1 MPKDDRMEDG
11 QQDPV
16 ERIEA
21 TRAALRDAATGGPDA
36 DRFPR
41 SAVLQLALSPR
52 YRWVTAAV
60 AGAVAVAV
68 WRRIPGRRMGL
79 LLGAVSIA
87 RRLGQARH

>member
-21 TRAALRDAATGGPDA
+21 TRAALRDAAGGGPGS

-52 YRWVTAAV
+52 YRWVTAAL

-68 WRRIPGRRMGL
+68 WRRLPGRRMGL
-79 LLGAVSIA
+79 LLGAASMA
-87 RRLGQARH
+87 RHLGQGRR